1 MPSLTLNLNTIV
13 RDFEKEYQAETGV
26 ELSGY
31 RLTNLNNRLLIE
43 LLDLDENPTA
53 QKVIDLKNHSVC

>member
-31 RLTNLNNRLLIE
+31 RLTKLNNRLLIE